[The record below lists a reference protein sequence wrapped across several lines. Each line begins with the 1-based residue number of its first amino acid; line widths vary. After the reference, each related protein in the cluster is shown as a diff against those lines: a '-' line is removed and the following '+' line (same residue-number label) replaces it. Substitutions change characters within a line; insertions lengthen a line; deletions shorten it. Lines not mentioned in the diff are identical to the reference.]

1 MQPTAKPRLRLF
13 VPDDLTADARIRLDD
28 DQSHYVQHVMRGQ
41 PDERVALFNGRDGQ
55 WTGRIAAMTKKAV
68 EIAVESQTRPQA
80 AEGDLWLLAAP
91 LKKDCTDLVAEKAA
105 ELGVAVLWPVS
116 TERTIAGRINADRL
130 EARLREA
137 AEQCERL
144 SLPHLRPLTPLTTVL
159 SQWPQNRALIHLD
172 ETGGP
177 PLKTILDSLPDG
189 APPALL
195 VGPEGG
201 FTPHERDL
209 LARLPFVRAAS
220 LGPRI
225 LRAETA
231 AIAAL
236 AVIQAVAGDW
246 R

>member
-1 MQPTAKPRLRLF
+1 MSSIPKPRLRLY
-13 VPDDLTADARIRLDD
+13 VPDDLETGARIVLGP
-28 DQSHYVQHVMRGQ
+28 DQGHYVQHVMRGQ
-41 PDERVALFNGRDGQ
+41 AGEAVALFNGRDGQ

-68 EIAVESQTRPQA
+68 EIAAESQSRPQT
-80 AEGDLWLLAAP
+80 AEGDLWLLASP

-105 ELGVAVLWPVS
+105 ELGVSLLWPVG
-116 TERTIAGRINADRL
+116 TERTVAGRINADRI

-144 SLPHLRPLTPLTTVL
+144 SLPGLRPLTPLPTVL
-159 SQWPQNRALIHLD
+159 GQWPTERVLIHLD

-177 PLKTILDSLPDG
+177 PLKTVLESLP
-189 APPALL
+189 AATPLALL

-201 FTPHERDL
+201 FSPGERAL
-209 LARLPFVRAAS
+209 LAKLPFVRAAS

-246 R
+246 H